1 MASFGSSDDTV
12 IRLDARHRLDHRTS
26 ERQAGLDISSAN
38 DLQVDARRQSANRIS
53 RTSQRERPPQS
64 SPSRSSTL
72 IHQLNAPAPLI
83 RRAIQ
88 ELESGLLDEL
98 LIHQLLGFDRD
109 STEFKREYV
118 RLRVESLV
126 RARALLNPTPA
137 TRPSSGPAEVKA
149 APGYVAP
156 NLFETKSPWR
166 VNRFR
171 DLWAFFGPWL
181 TAIFAIQLYAGHKLM
196 MGFLANKDLFPDMLP
211 PHFATL
217 SIVGSALTGST
228 AFLLR
233 LRGKDFHDFTPRLVG
248 IGALSATFALAF
260 HVVVD
265 VI

>member
-1 MASFGSSDDTV
+1 MANFRTADETV
-12 IRLDARHRLDHRTS
+12 IRLDARHRLDHHASEQTPRSATS
-26 ERQAGLDISSAN
+26 RGSNLNFDATRPSAHGSPRSPQRERLP
-38 DLQVDARRQSANRIS
+38 QSAN
-53 RTSQRERPPQS
+53 THS
-64 SPSRSSTL
+64 SEL
-72 IHQLNAPAPLI
+72 IPQLNAPAPLI

-109 STEFKREYV
+109 STEFKMEYV

-126 RARALLNPTPA
+126 RARASLNPTPA

-166 VNRFR
+166 VHRFR